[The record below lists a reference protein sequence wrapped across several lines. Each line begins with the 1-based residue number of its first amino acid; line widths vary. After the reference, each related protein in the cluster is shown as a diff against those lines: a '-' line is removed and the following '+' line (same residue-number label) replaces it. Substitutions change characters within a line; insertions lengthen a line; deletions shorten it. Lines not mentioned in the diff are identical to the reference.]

1 MASASVDTRGIGQAG
16 AGWGIS
22 LPLPVLLVLGALAL
36 GIGAGLPPEEVV
48 RRFGQGF
55 GRSLGDFA
63 LILLPSFLIAASL
76 SHRALPSMG
85 GAVRFV
91 APFASAGMI
100 CHITAYAALAPLAG
114 AHRISMAMAAFAG
127 FMLLVPAG
135 PLIVGAS
142 LGIDDPSI
150 YLLGLVLL
158 VPVMLAGEAW
168 LRLFPEPVAP
178 PERREAGGDWAGFIP
193 FGVLAA
199 LLVAG
204 WLLPLHDVPV
214 LGFLVQPKGALLMA
228 GVAAWIGTPAPLRR
242 ECVDSA
248 VRRTTGL
255 MLLVGAAG
263 AFGGMATFVVPVAQ
277 LLPQGE
283 GGQLAGV
290 LALFAAASTL
300 KMLQGSSMATFA
312 ALGPLVAPV
321 VAHLGLPPALAVYA
335 ICAGGFVA
343 ILPNDNYYW
352 LVRRDALEGAPE
364 KAVVA
369 RLTGAAV
376 CQGLAALVSLI
387 ALWAVGVVG

>member
-1 MASASVDTRGIGQAG
+1 MDG
-16 AGWGIS
+16 A
-22 LPLPVLLVLGALAL
+22 A
-36 GIGAGLPPEEVV
+36 
-48 RRFGQGF
+48 RY
-55 GRSLGDFA
+55 
-63 LILLPSFLIAASL
+63 
-76 SHRALPSMG
+76 
-85 GAVRFV
+85 V

-100 CHITAYAALAPLAG
+100 CHVTAYAALAPLAG

-127 FMLLVPAG
+127 FLLLIPAG

-142 LGIDDPSI
+142 LGLDDPAI
-150 YLLGLVLL
+150 YLLGPVLL
-158 VPVMLAGEAW
+158 VPAVLAGEAW
-168 LRLFPEPVAP
+168 LRLFPAP
-178 PERREAGGDWAGFIP
+178 AGPTERREAGGDWAGFAP
-193 FGVLAA
+193 FAVLAA
-199 LLVAG
+199 LLLAG
-204 WLLPLHDVPV
+204 WLLPLHDIPV

-228 GVAAWIGTPAPLRR
+228 GVAAWIGTPAHLRR

-263 AFGGMATFVVPVAQ
+263 AFGAMATYAVPVAS

-290 LALFAAASTL
+290 LALFAAAAML

-312 ALGPLVAPV
+312 ALGPLVAPLA
-321 VAHLGLPPALAVYA
+321 AHLGLPPALTVYA

-364 KAVVA
+364 KAA
-369 RLTGAAV
+369 ILRLTGAAV
-376 CQGLAALVSLI
+376 CQGLAVLAALLAI
-387 ALWAVGVVG
+387 WALGVVG

>member
-1 MASASVDTRGIGQAG
+1 MSSTTAQARPATN
-16 AGWGIS
+16 AGLGIS
-22 LPLPVLLVLGALAL
+22 LPLPVLLVLGALAI
-36 GIGAGLPPEEVV
+36 GIGSGLAPEEVV

-76 SHRALPSMG
+76 SHRALPAMG
-85 GAVRFV
+85 GAVRYV

-114 AHRISMAMAAFAG
+114 AQRLSMAMAAFAG
-127 FMLLVPAG
+127 FLLLVPAG

-150 YLLGLVLL
+150 YVLGLVLL
-158 VPVMLAGEAW
+158 VPVVLAGEAW
-168 LRLFPEPVAP
+168 LRLFPAP
-178 PERREAGGDWAGFIP
+178 AAPATAREGGGDWAGFAP
-193 FGVLAA
+193 FGVLAGA
-199 LLVAG
+199 LLSG
-204 WLLPLHDVPV
+204 WLLPLHDVPL
-214 LGFLVQPKGALLMA
+214 LGFLTQPKGALLLA
-228 GVAAWIGTPAPLRR
+228 GIAAWLGTPAHLRR

-263 AFGGMATFVVPVAQ
+263 AFGFMATSVVPVAS

-283 GGQLAGV
+283 GGHVLGV
-290 LALFAAASTL
+290 FGLFAAASAL

-335 ICAGGFVA
+335 ICAGCFVT

-352 LVRRDALEGAPE
+352 LVRRDALEAGPE
-364 KAVVA
+364 RAA
-369 RLTGAAV
+369 LQRLTGAAT
-376 CQGLAALVSLI
+376 CQGVAALAALLG
-387 ALWAVGVVG
+387 LWVVGVVA